1 MLPSVYW
8 GQFYLI
14 MGIDKNLVEY
24 AEDYPCKNKKRETDI
39 ADSMRYHIEAQLNQA
54 HKERSKKDM
63 NCLAIY
69 EVYIVDYDEKKKA
82 YVMWKRDVTADSTEQ
97 AVARAVAQFVTEG
110 HVIINQRIYTLFK
123 LYL

>member
-1 MLPSVYW
+1 
-8 GQFYLI
+8 
-14 MGIDKNLVEY
+14 
-24 AEDYPCKNKKRETDI
+24 
-39 ADSMRYHIEAQLNQA
+39 
-54 HKERSKKDM
+54 M